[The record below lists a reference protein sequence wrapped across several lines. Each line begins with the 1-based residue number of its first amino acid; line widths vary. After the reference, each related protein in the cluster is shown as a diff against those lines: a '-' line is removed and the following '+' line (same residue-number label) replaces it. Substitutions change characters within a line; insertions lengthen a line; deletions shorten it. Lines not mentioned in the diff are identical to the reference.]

1 MAMSKRSTSEVK
13 TSTRGRPRKSDIVSV
28 TPAMARAAAKAMD
41 WSAFDA
47 MNDKDITAQIKSNPD
62 AAPLPVDVAAIRK
75 KTGLDQ
81 AAFARLFA
89 IPLGTLRNWEQYRR
103 KPEGPARALLKI
115 IDHDPVKAIK
125 ALQ

>member
-1 MAMSKRSTSEVK
+1 MK
-13 TSTRGRPRKSDIVSV
+13 V
-28 TPAMARAAAKAMD
+28 TPASARAAAKSMD
-41 WSAFDA
+41 WRAFDA
-47 MNDKDITAQIKSNPD
+47 MSDDDIAAQVKSNPD
-62 AAPLPVDVAAIRK
+62 AAPLPVDVAAIRN

-89 IPLGTLRNWEQYRR
+89 ISLGTLRNWEQYRR

-115 IDHDPVKAIK
+115 IDHDPARAMK